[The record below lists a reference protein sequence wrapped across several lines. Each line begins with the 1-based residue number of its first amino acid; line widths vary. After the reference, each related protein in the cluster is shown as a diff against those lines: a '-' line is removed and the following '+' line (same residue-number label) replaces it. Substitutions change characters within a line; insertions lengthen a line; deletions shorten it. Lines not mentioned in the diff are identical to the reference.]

1 MQTLLLASAI
11 IRLLW
16 SMAQSRA
23 LMSATRYHGEHM
35 SQPLPQYYTMI
46 DRRSSRSPDDGDVE
60 MTGEW
65 RCNTGTELKSIVIL
79 KGIPQN
85 RASMI

>member
-1 MQTLLLASAI
+1 MFWILLYLVNYFGIGCIWLECFMQTLLLASAI

-46 DRRSSRSPDDGDVE
+46 DRRSSQSPEDGDVE
-60 MTGEW
+60 LAG
-65 RCNTGTELKSIVIL
+65 
-79 KGIPQN
+79 
-85 RASMI
+85 